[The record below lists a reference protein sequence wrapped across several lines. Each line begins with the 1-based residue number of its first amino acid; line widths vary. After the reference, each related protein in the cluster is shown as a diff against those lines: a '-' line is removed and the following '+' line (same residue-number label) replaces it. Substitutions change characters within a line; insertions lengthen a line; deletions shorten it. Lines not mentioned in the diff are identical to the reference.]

1 MDSHDKCP
9 ANTEFSVVN
18 PMPQQP
24 PPNGDGF
31 GVYQGLT
38 ENKDALLTRNGIIY
52 DNIWNNYQWLTRLK
66 EQTHQDLQGDVFGEY
81 VHLQLTLEVTEFH
94 AIKNGLSKACQPLET
109 QSLPSVFFSSSLC
122 PLMTLLVFLG
132 NNLRGSLVYSL
143 QMFAASR

>member
-52 DNIWNNYQWLTRLK
+52 DNI
-66 EQTHQDLQGDVFGEY
+66 
-81 VHLQLTLEVTEFH
+81 
-94 AIKNGLSKACQPLET
+94 
-109 QSLPSVFFSSSLC
+109 
-122 PLMTLLVFLG
+122 
-132 NNLRGSLVYSL
+132 
-143 QMFAASR
+143 